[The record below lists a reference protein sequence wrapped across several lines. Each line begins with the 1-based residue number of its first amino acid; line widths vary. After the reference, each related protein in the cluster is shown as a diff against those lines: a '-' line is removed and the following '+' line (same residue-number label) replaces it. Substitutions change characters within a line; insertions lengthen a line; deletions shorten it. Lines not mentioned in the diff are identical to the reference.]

1 MAKRHDRRRV
11 KIHINYDIT
20 EVADLL
26 GVHKHTVRRW
36 IAAGLPTTDD
46 KRPLLIHGAELL
58 AFLKTREPAKQRCKP
73 GEFFCLGCKSP
84 KRAAGDMADYVPRSA
99 RLGSLYGFC
108 PTCGTEMYRA
118 VNVSAIG
125 QLSAVLDITFPKA
138 KPRLDDTS
146 SPLSN
151 VDFRKDKK
159 R

>member
-84 KRAAGDMADYVPRSA
+84 KRAAGDMAGLCAALRPSRLALWVLPDMWNRDVSRGECQRDWPIERRSGYHLSKGETTI
-99 RLGSLYGFC
+99 RRYLLSSLKC
-108 PTCGTEMYRA
+108 
-118 VNVSAIG
+118 
-125 QLSAVLDITFPKA
+125 
-138 KPRLDDTS
+138 
-146 SPLSN
+146 
-151 VDFRKDKK
+151 
-159 R
+159 